1 MRLNSHNLKHCY
13 KAWAAQACPTQV
25 AFVDE
30 AYALCEAHYGEGG
43 DRIVECW
50 TPQEIV
56 KTFRGMEDIRKYLG
70 LVTEQALNTRWGEDD
85 DPQVDEYR
93 KAQEWLG

>member
-1 MRLNSHNLKHCY
+1 MSLKSYNLRNIYRDWVAK
-13 KAWAAQACPTQV
+13 ACPVQV

-30 AYALCEAHYGEGG
+30 AYALCESRYEEGG

-50 TPQEIV
+50 SPEEIV

-85 DPQVDEYR
+85 DPQCNITHII
-93 KAQEWLG
+93 GH